1 MDLGIVNA
9 GCERWNALN
18 PWGQREGGC
27 RLVGSGAMGLGV
39 LLLVIAL
46 VEAGR
51 GPPPRPRDRQK
62 ARRKGSRG
70 RSQGR
75 LGVQRR
81 GGEREVGLLEEIFYF
96 FLLFSFFPS
105 NFSFLGG
112 LEGSPETKIV
122 M

>member
-1 MDLGIVNA
+1 MDLGIVDA
-9 GCERWNALN
+9 GCERWNTLN
-18 PWGQREGGC
+18 PWGQRVRDC
-27 RLVGSGAMGLGV
+27 RLVGSGAMGLGG

-51 GPPPRPRDRQK
+51 GPPPRPGDRQK
-62 ARRKGSRG
+62 ARREESRG

-75 LGVQRR
+75 LGVRRR
-81 GGEREVGLLEEIFYF
+81 GGEREIGLLEEIFYF
-96 FLLFSFFPS
+96 FFPFQ
-105 NFSFLGG
+105 FSFLGG

>member
-1 MDLGIVNA
+1 MDLGAVDA
-9 GCERWNALN
+9 GCERWNTLN
-18 PWGQREGGC
+18 PWGQRDRDC
-27 RLVGSGAMGLGV
+27 RLVDSGAVGLGV
-39 LLLVIAL
+39 LLLVIVL

-51 GPPPRPRDRQK
+51 RPPPRPRDRQK
-62 ARRKGSRG
+62 ARREESRG

-75 LGVQRR
+75 LGVRRR
-81 GGEREVGLLEEIFYF
+81 GGEREVGLLEEIF
-96 FLLFSFFPS
+96 SFFFSLSSLS

>member
-1 MDLGIVNA
+1 VD
-9 GCERWNALN
+9 
-18 PWGQREGGC
+18 
-27 RLVGSGAMGLGV
+27 SGAVGLGV

-62 ARRKGSRG
+62 ARREESRG

-96 FLLFSFFPS
+96 FFSSLSSLS

>member
-1 MDLGIVNA
+1 VD
-9 GCERWNALN
+9 
-18 PWGQREGGC
+18 
-27 RLVGSGAMGLGV
+27 SGAVGLGV

-62 ARRKGSRG
+62 ARREESGR

-75 LGVQRR
+75 LGVRRR

-96 FLLFSFFPS
+96 FFSSLSSLS